1 MEDIVQ
7 AISTIGFPI
16 VAFLLVFLK
25 LDKTLILLKEEVNKM
40 TLNIQ
45 ILLEQK
51 NDLRLIFI
59 Q

>member
-51 NDLRLIFI
+51 K
-59 Q
+59 